1 MGLKDVINRNLDRL
15 TTEIIPTLRQVADEQ
30 LTQVRAKLDHFNRA
44 LADKALPKER
54 KKRVG
59 HISLETKA
67 KEASQGKAA
76 ASKAKTVPKDSRK
89 SSQRPKAD

>member
-15 TTEIIPTLRQVADEQ
+15 TTEIIPTLKKVAVEQ
-30 LTQVRAKLDHFNRA
+30 LTQVRAKLDHFNRS
-44 LADKALPKER
+44 LADKALPEER

-67 KEASQGKAA
+67 KEAGQDKAP
-76 ASKAKTVPKDSRK
+76 ASKAKAVPKGSRK
-89 SSQRPKAD
+89 SSPRPKAD